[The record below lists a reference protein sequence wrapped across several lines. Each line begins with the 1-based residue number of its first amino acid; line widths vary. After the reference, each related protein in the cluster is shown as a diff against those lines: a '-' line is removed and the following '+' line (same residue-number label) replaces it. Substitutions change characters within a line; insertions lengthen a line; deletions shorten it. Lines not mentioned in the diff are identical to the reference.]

1 VHSWPT
7 NSIPSLVE
15 GRRPGAIEIFDSAS
29 GSLVLAAQ
37 SKLAKMYVCGIT
49 PYDATHMG
57 HAATYVA
64 FDLLNRIWRDSSHDV
79 GYVQNITDVDDPL
92 LIRAKEKGEDW
103 QDLAERQIALFRDD
117 MTALRVIPPDYYIG
131 AVEAIPLVVD
141 AVTKLFDQDSAYW
154 LEGDVYF
161 RVHNDP
167 EFGSRSHLTREEML
181 SIFAERG
188 GDPSRQGKED
198 PLDCLLW
205 QAERPDEPAWHTTL
219 GAGRP
224 GWHIECSAIA
234 LHYLGESIDV
244 QGGGSDLIF
253 PHHEMGAAEAR
264 AITGVP
270 FAKAFVHAG
279 MIGLAGEKMSK
290 SRGNLVLV
298 STLRNSGVDPM
309 EIRLALLAGHYRTNR
324 DWTDQGLSAARL
336 RLNMWREQLSRPAGP
351 GSTETIWKMREA
363 LANDLDSPT
372 ALQAVDDWCSLPRSG
387 NDRPG
392 EPGIVGRAI
401 DALLG
406 IAI

>member
-1 VHSWPT
+1 V
-7 NSIPSLVE
+7 VE
-15 GRRPGAIEIFDSAS
+15 GGRPSAIEIFDSAS

-37 SKLAKMYVCGIT
+37 SKVAKMYVCGIT

-64 FDLLNRIWRDSSHDV
+64 FDLLNRIWRDSGHDV
-79 GYVQNITDVDDPL
+79 RYVQNITDVDDPL
-92 LIRAKEKGEDW
+92 LIRAKENGEDW
-103 QDLAERQIALFRDD
+103 QTLAERQIALFRDD
-117 MTALRVIPPDYYIG
+117 MSALRVIPPDYYIG

-141 AVTKLFDQDSAYW
+141 AVTKLLDKDSAYW
-154 LEGDVYF
+154 LDGDVYF
-161 RVHNDP
+161 RVHKDP
-167 EFGSRSHLTREEML
+167 EFGSRSHLLRDEML
-181 SIFAERG
+181 TIFAERG

-224 GWHIECSAIA
+224 GWHIECAAIA
-234 LHYLGESIDV
+234 LRYLGERIDV

-270 FAKAFVHAG
+270 FASAFVHAG

-290 SRGNLVLV
+290 SKGNLVLV

-324 DWTDQGLSAARL
+324 DWTDQGLSDARL
-336 RLNMWREQLSRPAGP
+336 RLYMWREQLSRPAGP
-351 GSTETIWKMREA
+351 DATETIRKMREA
-363 LANDLDSPT
+363 LADDLDSPT
-372 ALQAVDDWCSLPRSG
+372 ALHAVDEWCSLPRRGS
-387 NDRPG
+387 DRPG

-406 IAI
+406 IGI

>member
-15 GRRPGAIEIFDSAS
+15 GRRPSAIEIFDSAS

-79 GYVQNITDVDDPL
+79 RYVQNITDVDDPL

-141 AVTKLFDQDSAYW
+141 AVTKLFDEDSAYW
-154 LEGDVYF
+154 LDGDVYF

-188 GDPSRQGKED
+188 GDPSRLGKED

-205 QAERPDEPAWHTTL
+205 QAERPDEPAWHTKL

-234 LHYLGESIDV
+234 LRYLGDSIDV

-270 FAKAFVHAG
+270 FAKAYVHAG
-279 MIGLAGEKMSK
+279 MIGLVGEKMSK
-290 SRGNLVLV
+290 SKGNLVLV

-324 DWTDQGLSAARL
+324 DWTDHGLSDARL

-351 GSTETIWKMREA
+351 DATETIWRMREA
-363 LANDLDSPT
+363 LANDLDSPA
-372 ALQAVDDWCSLPRSG
+372 ALQAVDDWCSLPRLGSDG
-387 NDRPG
+387 PG
-392 EPGIVGRAI
+392 EPGVVSRAI

>member
-1 VHSWPT
+1 
-7 NSIPSLVE
+7 
-15 GRRPGAIEIFDSAS
+15 
-29 GSLVLAAQ
+29 
-37 SKLAKMYVCGIT
+37 MYVCGIT

-387 NDRPG
+387 SDRPG